1 MVTDLLSWI
10 SQERDLAFGAVVLM
24 GFVEACPGLG
34 LFISGAI
41 LLSAASLIYAEGL
54 LSLPEVVS
62 AAVIGA
68 FISDQL
74 GFYLGRYLG
83 AELVD
88 LPWLQKR
95 AGLVEKT
102 QAQLRRFGAF
112 TVVLGR
118 LLTMIRSL
126 VPMLLGASGLSSVKF
141 FLFDLIACGIWGAG
155 LAGLVLGLGAVFGA

>member
-10 SQERDLAFGAVVLM
+10 AQERDLAFAALMLM
-24 GFVEACPGLG
+24 GFIEACPGLG

-41 LLSAASLIYAEGL
+41 LLSAASLI
-54 LSLPEVVS
+54 LSLPEIVS

-68 FISDQL
+68 FISDQF

-83 AELVD
+83 AELID
-88 LPWLQKR
+88 LPWMQKR

-112 TVVLGR
+112 TVVIGR
-118 LLTMIRSL
+118 LLTMVRSL
-126 VPMLLGASGLSSVKF
+126 VPMLLGASGLSSIKF
-141 FLFDLIACGIWGAG
+141 FFFDVIACGIWGAG
-155 LAGLVLGLGAVFGA
+155 LAGLVIGVGSVLGA

>member
-112 TVVLGR
+112 TVVIGR

-141 FLFDLIACGIWGAG
+141 FLFDLRACGIWGAG